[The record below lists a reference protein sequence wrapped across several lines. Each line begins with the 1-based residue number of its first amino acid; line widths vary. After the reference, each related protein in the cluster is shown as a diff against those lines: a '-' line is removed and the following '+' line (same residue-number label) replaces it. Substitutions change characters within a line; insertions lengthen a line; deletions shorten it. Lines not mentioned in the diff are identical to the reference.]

1 MPTTRSPFCTG
12 DDRLNRKSVP
22 VPQEGFAL
30 APGAIEVLPD
40 AASYRTR
47 LLELIAS
54 ATQRIVIVALYLQE
68 DEAGQEVLDA
78 LYQAKAAR
86 PALEVLVVVDW
97 FRARRG
103 LLGAGR
109 QPGNAAW
116 YQAQR
121 QRRGLDVVIHGV
133 PVQTRELF
141 GVLHLK
147 GSIIDDQVL
156 YTGASLNNV
165 YLHRFDRYRLD
176 RYHLF
181 HNAGLADA
189 MAGLVRQILASTAT
203 PRLDLP
209 APPTTKRLRGAI
221 RRLRARL
228 RHMAYDLPVVPAR
241 EGLRVIPLLGIGRG
255 NPLNRSVCALLAAA
269 RSQIVLSTPYF
280 NPPRVLIAEIDR
292 ALARGVTV
300 EMIIGHR
307 TANDFYVAPGQPFTA
322 SAALPY
328 LYEDNLRAFAHRRQG
343 AIASG
348 QLQVRIWND
357 PGHTFHA
364 KGVWIDERYSLL
376 TGNNLNPRGFNLDLE
391 NGLLIDDPQ
400 GQWLAPRE
408 AELERIRRHAPRLS
422 SAEELGEAGEHP
434 REVLKLLRRL
444 RYSRLEPL
452 IRRVL

>member
-1 MPTTRSPFCTG
+1 MLAALP
-12 DDRLNRKSVP
+12 
-22 VPQEGFAL
+22 GFAL
-30 APGAIEVLPD
+30 APEAIQVLPD
-40 AASYRTR
+40 AAAYRR
-47 LLELIAS
+47 CLLERIAA
-54 ATQRIVIVALYLQE
+54 ATRRIVIVALYLQE

-86 PALEVLVVVDW
+86 PGLEITIVVDW

-103 LLGAGR
+103 LLGGGR

-121 QRRGLDVVIHGV
+121 QLRGLDVVIHGV

-147 GSIIDDQVL
+147 GSIIDDCVI

-181 HNAGLADA
+181 QSPALADA
-189 MAGLVRQILASTAT
+189 MVDLVRRLLHHTAT

-209 APPTTKRLRGAI
+209 APPATRSLRGDI

-228 RHMAYDLPVVPAR
+228 RRMGYEVPAG
-241 EGLRVIPLLGIGRG
+241 EAGQGLRVIPLLGVGRG
-255 NPLNRSVCALLAAA
+255 NPLNKALCALLAAA
-269 RSQIVLSTPYF
+269 RTQIIISTPYF
-280 NPPRVLIAEIDR
+280 NPPRVLMREIDH
-292 ALARGVTV
+292 ALDRGVRV
-300 EMIIGHR
+300 ELIVGDR
-307 TANDFYVAPGQPFTA
+307 TANDFYIAPGEPFSA
-322 SAALPY
+322 SGALPY
-328 LYEDNLRAFAHRRQG
+328 LYEDNLRAFARRRQ
-343 AIASG
+343 AALANG
-348 QLQVRIWND
+348 QLEVRIWND

-364 KGVWIDERYSLL
+364 KGLWIDQRYSLL

-391 NGLLIDDPQ
+391 NGLLIDDPA
-400 GQWLAPRE
+400 GQWLVPRDVE
-408 AELERIRRHAPRLS
+408 LTGIRQHARKIDSAAELGVKA
-422 SAEELGEAGEHP
+422 EHP
-434 REVLKLLRRL
+434 KEVRKLLRRL

-452 IRRVL
+452 IKRVL

>member
-1 MPTTRSPFCTG
+1 MNPESMLAALP
-12 DDRLNRKSVP
+12 
-22 VPQEGFAL
+22 GFAL
-30 APGAIEVLPD
+30 APEAIQVLPD
-40 AASYRTR
+40 AAAYRR
-47 LLELIAS
+47 CLLERIAT
-54 ATQRIVIVALYLQE
+54 ATRRIVIVALYLQE

-86 PALEVLVVVDW
+86 PGLEITIVVDW

-103 LLGAGR
+103 LLGGGR

-121 QRRGLDVVIHGV
+121 QLRGLDVVIHGV

-147 GSIIDDQVL
+147 GSIIDDCVI

-181 HNAGLADA
+181 QSPALADA
-189 MAGLVRQILASTAT
+189 MVDLVRRLLHHTAT

-209 APPTTKRLRGAI
+209 APPATRSLRGDI

-228 RHMAYDLPVVPAR
+228 RRMVYEVPAG
-241 EGLRVIPLLGIGRG
+241 EAGQGLRVIPLLGVGRG
-255 NPLNRSVCALLAAA
+255 NPLNKALCALLAAA
-269 RSQIVLSTPYF
+269 RTQIIISTPYF
-280 NPPRVLIAEIDR
+280 NPPRVLMREIDH
-292 ALARGVTV
+292 ALDRGVRV
-300 EMIIGHR
+300 ELIVGDR
-307 TANDFYVAPGQPFTA
+307 TANDFYIAPGEPFSA
-322 SAALPY
+322 SGALPY
-328 LYEDNLRAFAHRRQG
+328 LYEDNLRAFARRRQ
-343 AIASG
+343 AALANG
-348 QLQVRIWND
+348 QLEVRIWND

-364 KGVWIDERYSLL
+364 KGLWIDQRFSLL

-391 NGLLIDDPQ
+391 NGLLIDDPA
-400 GQWLAPRE
+400 GQWLVPRDV
-408 AELERIRRHAPRLS
+408 ELTGIRRHARKID
-422 SAEELGEAGEHP
+422 SAAELGVKAEHP
-434 REVLKLLRRL
+434 KEVRKLLRRL

-452 IRRVL
+452 IKRVL

>member
-1 MPTTRSPFCTG
+1 MNPESMLAALP
-12 DDRLNRKSVP
+12 
-22 VPQEGFAL
+22 GFAL
-30 APGAIEVLPD
+30 APEAIQVLPD
-40 AASYRTR
+40 AAAYRR
-47 LLELIAS
+47 CLLERIAA
-54 ATQRIVIVALYLQE
+54 ATRRIVIVALYLQE

-86 PALEVLVVVDW
+86 PGLEITIVVDW

-103 LLGAGR
+103 LLGGGR

-121 QRRGLDVVIHGV
+121 QLRGLDVVIHGV

-147 GSIIDDQVL
+147 GSIIDDCVI

-181 HNAGLADA
+181 QSPALADA
-189 MAGLVRQILASTAT
+189 MVDLVRRLLHHTAT

-209 APPTTKRLRGAI
+209 APPPTRSLRGDI

-228 RHMAYDLPVVPAR
+228 RRMVYEVPDGEAGQ
-241 EGLRVIPLLGIGRG
+241 GLRVIPLLGVGRG
-255 NPLNRSVCALLAAA
+255 NPLNKALCALLAAA
-269 RSQIVLSTPYF
+269 RTQIIISTPYF
-280 NPPRVLIAEIDR
+280 NPPRVLMREIDH
-292 ALARGVTV
+292 ALDRGVRV
-300 EMIIGHR
+300 ELIIGDR
-307 TANDFYVAPGQPFTA
+307 TANDFYIAPGEPFSA
-322 SAALPY
+322 SGALPY
-328 LYEDNLRAFAHRRQG
+328 LYEDNLRAFARRRQ
-343 AIASG
+343 AALANG
-348 QLQVRIWND
+348 QIEVRIWND

-364 KGVWIDERYSLL
+364 KGLWIDQRYSLL

-391 NGLLIDDPQ
+391 NGLLIDDPA
-400 GQWLAPRE
+400 GQWLVPRDV
-408 AELERIRRHAPRLS
+408 ELMGIRRHARKID
-422 SAEELGEAGEHP
+422 SAAELGVKAEHP
-434 REVLKLLRRL
+434 KEVRKLLRRL

-452 IRRVL
+452 IKRVL

>member
-1 MPTTRSPFCTG
+1 MIRTSM
-12 DDRLNRKSVP
+12 P
-22 VPQEGFAL
+22 VPQQGFAL
-30 APGAIEVLPD
+30 TPQAIEVLPD
-40 AASYRTR
+40 AAAYRTC
-47 LLELIAS
+47 LLERIAS
-54 ATQRIVIVALYLQE
+54 ATRRIVIVALYLQE

-78 LYQAKAAR
+78 LYRAKAAR
-86 PALEVLVVVDW
+86 PSLQILIVVDW

-121 QRRGLDVVIHGV
+121 EHHGLDVVIHGV

-147 GSIIDDQVL
+147 GSVIDDCVI

-181 HNAGLADA
+181 DCPALADA
-189 MAGLVRQILASTAT
+189 MIGLVQQVLASTAT

-209 APPTTKRLRGAI
+209 TAPPARNLRGDI

-228 RHMAYDLPVVPAR
+228 RRMVYELPASPAT

-255 NPLNRSVCALLAAA
+255 NPLNRAVCSLLAAA
-269 RSQIVLSTPYF
+269 RSQVIISTPYF
-280 NPPRVLIAEIDR
+280 NPPKLVMSEIDR
-292 ALARGVTV
+292 ALARGVRV
-300 EMIIGHR
+300 EFIVGHR
-307 TANDFYVAPGQPFTA
+307 TANDFYVEPGKPFSA
-322 SAALPY
+322 SGVLPY
-328 LYEDNLRAFAHRRQG
+328 LYEDNLRAFARRRQ
-343 AIASG
+343 ALMDSG
-348 QLQVRIWND
+348 QLVLRIWND

-364 KGVWIDERYSLL
+364 KGLWVDQRYSLL

-400 GQWLAPRE
+400 GQWLGPRE
-408 AELERIRRHAPRLS
+408 AELQALRRHAPALQ
-422 SAEELGEAGEHP
+422 SAAELGEAGEHP
-434 REVLKLLRRL
+434 QQVRKFLKRL
-444 RYSRLEPL
+444 RFSRLEPL
-452 IRRVL
+452 IKRVL

>member
-1 MPTTRSPFCTG
+1 MIRTSM
-12 DDRLNRKSVP
+12 P
-22 VPQEGFAL
+22 VPQLGFAID
-30 APGAIEVLPD
+30 PQAISALPD
-40 AASYRTR
+40 AAAYRTV
-47 LLELIAS
+47 LLERIAS
-54 ATQRIVIVALYLQE
+54 AQRRIVIVALYLQE

-86 PALEVLVVVDW
+86 PELQIVIVVDW

-121 QRRGLDVVIHGV
+121 EQRGLDVVIHGV

-147 GSIIDDQVL
+147 GSVIDDCVI

-181 HNAGLADA
+181 ECPSLADA
-189 MAGLVRQILASTAT
+189 MVSLVHEVLASAAT
-203 PRLDLP
+203 PRLDQP
-209 APPTTKRLRGAI
+209 APPATRTMRAAI

-228 RHMAYDLPVVPAR
+228 RRMTYPLPAEPASH
-241 EGLRVIPLLGIGRG
+241 GLRVIPLLGIGRG
-255 NPLNRSVCALLAAA
+255 NPLNRAICALLAAA
-269 RSQIVLSTPYF
+269 DEQIIISTPYF
-280 NPPRVLIAEIDR
+280 NPPRLVMTEIDR
-292 ALARGVTV
+292 ALARGVAL
-300 EMIIGHR
+300 EIIVGDR
-307 TANDFYVAPGQPFTA
+307 TANDFYVAPGEPFSA
-322 SAALPY
+322 SGVLPY
-328 LYEDNLRAFAHRRQG
+328 LYEDTLRAFAKRRQA
-343 AIASG
+343 AIDVG
-348 QLQVRIWND
+348 QLTLRIWND

-364 KGVWIDERYSLL
+364 KGVWIDQRYSLL

-391 NGLLIDDPQ
+391 NGLLIDDPL

-408 AELERIRRHAPRLS
+408 KELQALRRHAPALR
-422 SAEELGEAGEHP
+422 SASELGEPGEHP
-434 REVLKLLRRL
+434 QQVRKFLKRL
-444 RYSRLEPL
+444 RFSRLEPL
-452 IRRVL
+452 IKRVL

>member
-1 MPTTRSPFCTG
+1 MLAALP
-12 DDRLNRKSVP
+12 
-22 VPQEGFAL
+22 GFAL
-30 APGAIEVLPD
+30 APEAIQVLPD
-40 AASYRTR
+40 AAAYRR
-47 LLELIAS
+47 CLLERIAA
-54 ATQRIVIVALYLQE
+54 ATRRIVIVALYLQE

-86 PALEVLVVVDW
+86 PGLEITIVVDW

-103 LLGAGR
+103 LLGGGR

-121 QRRGLDVVIHGV
+121 QLRGLDVVIHGV

-147 GSIIDDQVL
+147 GSIIDDCVI

-181 HNAGLADA
+181 QSPALADA
-189 MAGLVRQILASTAT
+189 MVDLVRRLLHHTAT

-209 APPTTKRLRGAI
+209 APPATRSLRGDI

-228 RHMAYDLPVVPAR
+228 RRMVYEVPAG
-241 EGLRVIPLLGIGRG
+241 EAGQGLRVIPLLGVGRG
-255 NPLNRSVCALLAAA
+255 NPLNKALCALLAAA
-269 RSQIVLSTPYF
+269 RTQIIISTPYF
-280 NPPRVLIAEIDR
+280 NPPRVLMREIDH
-292 ALARGVTV
+292 ALDRGVRV
-300 EMIIGHR
+300 ELIVGDR
-307 TANDFYVAPGQPFTA
+307 TANDFYIAPGEPFSA
-322 SAALPY
+322 SGALPY
-328 LYEDNLRAFAHRRQG
+328 LYEDNLRAFARRRQ
-343 AIASG
+343 AALANG
-348 QLQVRIWND
+348 QLEVRIWND

-364 KGVWIDERYSLL
+364 KGLWIDQRYSLL

-391 NGLLIDDPQ
+391 NGLLIDDPA
-400 GQWLAPRE
+400 GQWFVPRDVE
-408 AELERIRRHAPRLS
+408 LTGIRQHARKIDSAAELGVKA
-422 SAEELGEAGEHP
+422 EHP
-434 REVLKLLRRL
+434 KEVRKLLRRL

-452 IRRVL
+452 IKRVL

>member
-1 MPTTRSPFCTG
+1 MNPESMLAALP
-12 DDRLNRKSVP
+12 
-22 VPQEGFAL
+22 GFAL
-30 APGAIEVLPD
+30 APEAIQVLPD
-40 AASYRTR
+40 AAAYRR
-47 LLELIAS
+47 CLLERIAA
-54 ATQRIVIVALYLQE
+54 ATRRIVIVALYLQE

-86 PALEVLVVVDW
+86 PGLEITIVVDW

-103 LLGAGR
+103 LLGGGR

-121 QRRGLDVVIHGV
+121 QLRGLDVVIHGV

-147 GSIIDDQVL
+147 GSIIDDCVI

-181 HNAGLADA
+181 QSPALADA
-189 MAGLVRQILASTAT
+189 MVDLVRRLLHHTAT

-209 APPTTKRLRGAI
+209 APPATRSLRGDI

-228 RHMAYDLPVVPAR
+228 RRMVYEVPAG
-241 EGLRVIPLLGIGRG
+241 EAGQGLRVIPLLGVGRG
-255 NPLNRSVCALLAAA
+255 NPLNKALCALLAAA
-269 RSQIVLSTPYF
+269 RTQIIISTPYF
-280 NPPRVLIAEIDR
+280 NPPRVLMREIDH
-292 ALARGVTV
+292 ALDRGVRV
-300 EMIIGHR
+300 ELIVGDR
-307 TANDFYVAPGQPFTA
+307 TANDFYIAPGEPFSA
-322 SAALPY
+322 SGALPY
-328 LYEDNLRAFAHRRQG
+328 LYEDNLRAFARRRQ
-343 AIASG
+343 AALANG
-348 QLQVRIWND
+348 QLEVRIWND

-364 KGVWIDERYSLL
+364 KGLWIDQRYSLL

-391 NGLLIDDPQ
+391 NGLLIDDPA
-400 GQWLAPRE
+400 GQWWVPRDVE
-408 AELERIRRHAPRLS
+408 LTGIRQHARKIDSAAELGVKA
-422 SAEELGEAGEHP
+422 EHP
-434 REVLKLLRRL
+434 KEVRKLLRRL

-452 IRRVL
+452 IKRVL

>member
-1 MPTTRSPFCTG
+1 MLAALP
-12 DDRLNRKSVP
+12 
-22 VPQEGFAL
+22 GFAL
-30 APGAIEVLPD
+30 APEAIQVLPD
-40 AASYRTR
+40 AAAYRR
-47 LLELIAS
+47 CLLERIAT
-54 ATQRIVIVALYLQE
+54 ATRRIVIVALYLQE

-86 PALEVLVVVDW
+86 PGLEITIVVDW

-103 LLGAGR
+103 LLGGGR

-121 QRRGLDVVIHGV
+121 QLRGLDVVIHGV

-147 GSIIDDQVL
+147 GSIIDDCVI

-181 HNAGLADA
+181 QSPALADA
-189 MAGLVRQILASTAT
+189 MVDLVRRLLHHTAT

-209 APPTTKRLRGAI
+209 APPATRSLRGDI

-228 RHMAYDLPVVPAR
+228 RRMVYEVPAG
-241 EGLRVIPLLGIGRG
+241 EAGQGLRVIPLLGVGRG
-255 NPLNRSVCALLAAA
+255 NPLNKALCALLAAA
-269 RSQIVLSTPYF
+269 RTQIIISTPYF
-280 NPPRVLIAEIDR
+280 NPPRVLMREIDH
-292 ALARGVTV
+292 ALDRGVRV
-300 EMIIGHR
+300 ELIVGDR
-307 TANDFYVAPGQPFTA
+307 TANDFYIAPGEPFSA
-322 SAALPY
+322 SGALPY
-328 LYEDNLRAFAHRRQG
+328 LYEDNLRAFARRRQ
-343 AIASG
+343 AALANG
-348 QLQVRIWND
+348 QLEVRIWND

-364 KGVWIDERYSLL
+364 KGLWIDQRYSLL

-391 NGLLIDDPQ
+391 NGLLIDDAQ
-400 GQWLAPRE
+400 GQWIVSRE
-408 AELERIRRHAPRLS
+408 VELEGIRRHAPKIS
-422 SAEELGEAGEHP
+422 SAEELGVKAEHP
-434 REVLKLLRRL
+434 KEVRKFLRRL

-452 IRRVL
+452 IKRVL

>member
-1 MPTTRSPFCTG
+1 MLAALP
-12 DDRLNRKSVP
+12 
-22 VPQEGFAL
+22 GFAMP
-30 APGAIEVLPD
+30 AEAIQVLPD
-40 AASYRTR
+40 AATYRAC
-47 LLELIAS
+47 LLERIGA
-54 ATQRIVIVALYLQE
+54 ATRRIVIVALYLQE

-78 LYQAKAAR
+78 LYRAKAAR
-86 PALEVLVVVDW
+86 PALEIVIVVDW

-121 QRRGLDVVIHGV
+121 QLRGLDVVIHGV

-147 GSIIDDQVL
+147 GSVIDDCVI

-181 HNAGLADA
+181 QCAALADS
-189 MAGLVRQILASTAT
+189 MVDLVRRLLHHTAT

-209 APPTTKRLRGAI
+209 APPANRSLRGDI

-228 RHMAYDLPVVPAR
+228 RRMAYEAPASATGQ
-241 EGLRVIPLLGIGRG
+241 GLRVVPLLGVGRG
-255 NPLNRSVCALLAAA
+255 NPLNRALCALLAAA
-269 RSQIVLSTPYF
+269 REQIVISTPYF
-280 NPPRVLIAEIDR
+280 NPPRVVMRELDQ
-292 ALARGVTV
+292 ALSRGVRIELIV
-300 EMIIGHR
+300 GHR
-307 TANDFYVAPGQPFTA
+307 TANDFYIAPGEPFSA
-322 SAALPY
+322 SGALPY
-328 LYEDNLRAFAHRRQG
+328 LYEDNLRAFVRRRQV
-343 AIASG
+343 ALACS
-348 QLQVRIWND
+348 QLVVRVWND

-364 KGVWIDERYSLL
+364 KGIWVDQRYSLL

-400 GQWLAPRE
+400 GQWLVPR
-408 AELERIRRHAPRLS
+408 AVELEGIRRHAPRIVS
-422 SAEELGEAGEHP
+422 PDDLGVKAEHP
-434 REVLKLLRRL
+434 KEVRTFLRRL

-452 IRRVL
+452 IKRVL

>member
-1 MPTTRSPFCTG
+1 MNPESMLAALP
-12 DDRLNRKSVP
+12 
-22 VPQEGFAL
+22 GFAL
-30 APGAIEVLPD
+30 APEAIQVLPD
-40 AASYRTR
+40 AAAYRR
-47 LLELIAS
+47 CLLERIAT
-54 ATQRIVIVALYLQE
+54 ATRRIVIVALYLQE

-86 PALEVLVVVDW
+86 PGLEITIVVDW

-103 LLGAGR
+103 LLGGGR

-121 QRRGLDVVIHGV
+121 QLRGLDVVIHGV

-147 GSIIDDQVL
+147 GSIIDDCVI

-181 HNAGLADA
+181 QSPALADA
-189 MAGLVRQILASTAT
+189 MVDLVRRLLHHTAT

-209 APPTTKRLRGAI
+209 APPATRSLRGDI

-228 RHMAYDLPVVPAR
+228 RRMVYEVPAG
-241 EGLRVIPLLGIGRG
+241 EAGQGLRVIPLLGVGRG
-255 NPLNRSVCALLAAA
+255 NPLNKALCALLAAA
-269 RSQIVLSTPYF
+269 RTQIIISTPYF
-280 NPPRVLIAEIDR
+280 NPPRVLMREIDH
-292 ALARGVTV
+292 ALDRGVRV
-300 EMIIGHR
+300 ELIVGDR
-307 TANDFYVAPGQPFTA
+307 TANDFYIAPGEPFSA
-322 SAALPY
+322 SGALPY
-328 LYEDNLRAFAHRRQG
+328 LYEDNLRAFARRRQ
-343 AIASG
+343 AALANG
-348 QLQVRIWND
+348 QLEVRIWND

-364 KGVWIDERYSLL
+364 KGLWIDQRYSLL

-391 NGLLIDDPQ
+391 NGLLIDDPA
-400 GQWLAPRE
+400 GQWLVPRDV
-408 AELERIRRHAPRLS
+408 ELTGIRRHARKID
-422 SAEELGEAGEHP
+422 SAAELGVKAEHP
-434 REVLKLLRRL
+434 KEVRKLLRRL

-452 IRRVL
+452 IKRVL

>member
-1 MPTTRSPFCTG
+1 MLAALP
-12 DDRLNRKSVP
+12 
-22 VPQEGFAL
+22 GFAL
-30 APGAIEVLPD
+30 APEAIQVLPD
-40 AASYRTR
+40 AAAYRR
-47 LLELIAS
+47 CLLERIAT
-54 ATQRIVIVALYLQE
+54 ATRRIVIVALYLQE

-86 PALEVLVVVDW
+86 PGLEITIVVDW

-103 LLGAGR
+103 LLGGGR

-121 QRRGLDVVIHGV
+121 QLRGLDVVIHGV

-147 GSIIDDQVL
+147 GSIIDDCVI

-181 HNAGLADA
+181 QSPALADA
-189 MAGLVRQILASTAT
+189 MVDLVRRLLHHTAT

-209 APPTTKRLRGAI
+209 APPATRSLRGDI

-228 RHMAYDLPVVPAR
+228 RRMVYEVPAG
-241 EGLRVIPLLGIGRG
+241 EAGQGLRVIPLLGVGRG
-255 NPLNRSVCALLAAA
+255 NPLNKALCALLAAA
-269 RSQIVLSTPYF
+269 RTQIIISTPYF
-280 NPPRVLIAEIDR
+280 NPPRVLMREIDH
-292 ALARGVTV
+292 ALDRGVGV
-300 EMIIGHR
+300 ELIVGDR
-307 TANDFYVAPGQPFTA
+307 TANDFYIAPGEPFSA
-322 SAALPY
+322 SGALPY
-328 LYEDNLRAFAHRRQG
+328 LYEDNLRAFARRRQ
-343 AIASG
+343 AALANG
-348 QLQVRIWND
+348 QLEVRIWND

-364 KGVWIDERYSLL
+364 KGLWIDQRYSLL

-391 NGLLIDDPQ
+391 NGLLIDDPA
-400 GQWLAPRE
+400 GQWLVPRDVE
-408 AELERIRRHAPRLS
+408 LTGIRQHARKIDSAAELGVKA
-422 SAEELGEAGEHP
+422 EHP
-434 REVLKLLRRL
+434 KEVRKLLRRL

-452 IRRVL
+452 IKRVL

>member
-1 MPTTRSPFCTG
+1 MLAALP
-12 DDRLNRKSVP
+12 
-22 VPQEGFAL
+22 GFAL
-30 APGAIEVLPD
+30 APEAIQVLPD
-40 AASYRTR
+40 AAAYRR
-47 LLELIAS
+47 CLLERIAT
-54 ATQRIVIVALYLQE
+54 ATRRIVIVALYLQE

-86 PALEVLVVVDW
+86 PGLEITVVVDW

-103 LLGAGR
+103 LLGGGR

-121 QRRGLDVVIHGV
+121 QLRGLDVVIHGV

-147 GSIIDDQVL
+147 GSIIDDCVI

-181 HNAGLADA
+181 QSPALADA
-189 MAGLVRQILASTAT
+189 MVDLVRRLLHHTAT

-209 APPTTKRLRGAI
+209 APPATRSLRGDI

-228 RHMAYDLPVVPAR
+228 RRMVYEVPAG
-241 EGLRVIPLLGIGRG
+241 EAGQGLRVIPLLGVGRG
-255 NPLNRSVCALLAAA
+255 NPLNKALCALLAAA
-269 RSQIVLSTPYF
+269 RTQIIISTPYF
-280 NPPRVLIAEIDR
+280 NPPRVLMREIDH
-292 ALARGVTV
+292 ALDRGVRV
-300 EMIIGHR
+300 ELIVGDR
-307 TANDFYVAPGQPFTA
+307 TANDFYIAPGEPFSA
-322 SAALPY
+322 SGALPY
-328 LYEDNLRAFAHRRQG
+328 LYEDNLRAFARRRQ
-343 AIASG
+343 AALANG
-348 QLQVRIWND
+348 QLEVRIWND

-364 KGVWIDERYSLL
+364 KGLWIDQRYSLL

-391 NGLLIDDPQ
+391 NGLLIDDPA
-400 GQWLAPRE
+400 GQWLVPRDV
-408 AELERIRRHAPRLS
+408 ELTGIRRHARKID
-422 SAEELGEAGEHP
+422 SAAELGVKAEHP
-434 REVLKLLRRL
+434 KEVRKLLRRL

-452 IRRVL
+452 IKRVL

>member
-1 MPTTRSPFCTG
+1 VI
-12 DDRLNRKSVP
+12 RLIRTFMP
-22 VPQEGFAL
+22 VPQLGFAID
-30 APGAIEVLPD
+30 PQAISALPD
-40 AASYRTR
+40 AAAYRTV
-47 LLELIAS
+47 LLERIAS
-54 ATQRIVIVALYLQE
+54 AQRRIVIVALYLQE

-86 PALEVLVVVDW
+86 PELQIVIVVDW

-121 QRRGLDVVIHGV
+121 EQRGLDVVIHGV

-147 GSIIDDQVL
+147 GSVIDDCVI

-181 HNAGLADA
+181 ECPSLADA
-189 MAGLVRQILASTAT
+189 MVSLVHEVLASVAT
-203 PRLDLP
+203 PRLDQP
-209 APPTTKRLRGAI
+209 APPATRTMRAAI

-228 RHMAYDLPVVPAR
+228 RRMTYALPAEPASH
-241 EGLRVIPLLGIGRG
+241 GLRVIPLLGIGRG
-255 NPLNRSVCALLAAA
+255 NPLNRAICALLAAA
-269 RSQIVLSTPYF
+269 DEQIIISTPYF
-280 NPPRVLIAEIDR
+280 NPPRLVMTEIDR
-292 ALARGVTV
+292 ALARGVALEISV
-300 EMIIGHR
+300 GDR
-307 TANDFYVAPGQPFTA
+307 TANDFYVAPGEPFSA
-322 SAALPY
+322 SGVLPY
-328 LYEDNLRAFAHRRQG
+328 LYEDTLRAFAKRRQA
-343 AIASG
+343 AIDAG
-348 QLQVRIWND
+348 QLTLRIWND

-364 KGVWIDERYSLL
+364 KGVWIDQRYSLL

-391 NGLLIDDPQ
+391 NGLLIDDPL

-408 AELERIRRHAPRLS
+408 KELQALRRHAPALR
-422 SAEELGEAGEHP
+422 SASELGEPGEHP
-434 REVLKLLRRL
+434 QQVRKFLKRL
-444 RYSRLEPL
+444 RFSRLEPL
-452 IRRVL
+452 IKRVL

>member
-1 MPTTRSPFCTG
+1 MLAALP
-12 DDRLNRKSVP
+12 
-22 VPQEGFAL
+22 GFAL
-30 APGAIEVLPD
+30 APEAIQVLPD
-40 AASYRTR
+40 AAAYRR
-47 LLELIAS
+47 CLLERIAT
-54 ATQRIVIVALYLQE
+54 ATRRIVIVALYLQE

-86 PALEVLVVVDW
+86 PGLEITIVVDW

-103 LLGAGR
+103 LLGGGR

-121 QRRGLDVVIHGV
+121 QLRGLDVVIHGV

-147 GSIIDDQVL
+147 GSIIDDCVI

-181 HNAGLADA
+181 QSPALADA
-189 MAGLVRQILASTAT
+189 MVDLVRRLLHHTAT

-209 APPTTKRLRGAI
+209 APPATRSLRGDI

-228 RHMAYDLPVVPAR
+228 RRMVYEVPAG
-241 EGLRVIPLLGIGRG
+241 EAGQGLRVIPLLGVGRG
-255 NPLNRSVCALLAAA
+255 NPLNKALCALLAAA
-269 RSQIVLSTPYF
+269 RTQIIISTPYF
-280 NPPRVLIAEIDR
+280 NPPRVLMREIDH
-292 ALARGVTV
+292 ALDRGVRV
-300 EMIIGHR
+300 ELIVGDR
-307 TANDFYVAPGQPFTA
+307 TANDFYIAPGEPFSA
-322 SAALPY
+322 SGALPY
-328 LYEDNLRAFAHRRQG
+328 LYEDNLRAFARRRQ
-343 AIASG
+343 AALANG
-348 QLQVRIWND
+348 QLEVRIWND

-364 KGVWIDERYSLL
+364 KGLWIDQRYSLL

-391 NGLLIDDPQ
+391 NGLLIDDPA
-400 GQWLAPRE
+400 GQWLVPRDV
-408 AELERIRRHAPRLS
+408 ELTGIRRHARKID
-422 SAEELGEAGEHP
+422 SAAELGVKAEHP
-434 REVLKLLRRL
+434 KEVRKLLRRL

-452 IRRVL
+452 IKRVL

>member
-1 MPTTRSPFCTG
+1 MNPESMLAALP
-12 DDRLNRKSVP
+12 
-22 VPQEGFAL
+22 GFAL
-30 APGAIEVLPD
+30 APEAIQVLPD
-40 AASYRTR
+40 AAAYRR
-47 LLELIAS
+47 CLLERIAA
-54 ATQRIVIVALYLQE
+54 ATRRIVIVALYLQE

-86 PALEVLVVVDW
+86 PGLEITVVVDW

-103 LLGAGR
+103 LLGGGR

-121 QRRGLDVVIHGV
+121 QLRGLDVVIHGV

-147 GSIIDDQVL
+147 GSIIDDCVI

-181 HNAGLADA
+181 QSPALADA
-189 MAGLVRQILASTAT
+189 MVDLVRRLLHHTAT

-209 APPTTKRLRGAI
+209 APPATRSLRGDI

-228 RHMAYDLPVVPAR
+228 RRMVYEVPAG
-241 EGLRVIPLLGIGRG
+241 EAGQGLRVIPLLGVGRG
-255 NPLNRSVCALLAAA
+255 NPLNKALCALLAAA
-269 RSQIVLSTPYF
+269 RTQIIISTPYF
-280 NPPRVLIAEIDR
+280 NPPRVLMREIDH
-292 ALARGVTV
+292 ALDRGVRV
-300 EMIIGHR
+300 ELIVGDR
-307 TANDFYVAPGQPFTA
+307 TANDFYIAPGEPFSA
-322 SAALPY
+322 SGALPY
-328 LYEDNLRAFAHRRQG
+328 LYEDNLRAFARRRQ
-343 AIASG
+343 AALANG
-348 QLQVRIWND
+348 QLEVRIWND

-364 KGVWIDERYSLL
+364 KGLWIDQRYSLL

-391 NGLLIDDPQ
+391 NGLLIDDPA
-400 GQWLAPRE
+400 GQWLVPRDVE
-408 AELERIRRHAPRLS
+408 LTGIRQHARKIDSAAELGVKA
-422 SAEELGEAGEHP
+422 EHP
-434 REVLKLLRRL
+434 KEVRKLLRRL

-452 IRRVL
+452 IKRVL

>member
-1 MPTTRSPFCTG
+1 MNPESMLAALP
-12 DDRLNRKSVP
+12 
-22 VPQEGFAL
+22 GFAL
-30 APGAIEVLPD
+30 APEAIQVLPD
-40 AASYRTR
+40 AAAYRR
-47 LLELIAS
+47 CLLERIAA
-54 ATQRIVIVALYLQE
+54 ATRRIVIVALYLQE

-86 PALEVLVVVDW
+86 PGLEITIVVDW

-103 LLGAGR
+103 LLGGGR

-121 QRRGLDVVIHGV
+121 QLRGLDVVIHGV

-147 GSIIDDQVL
+147 GSIIDDCVI

-181 HNAGLADA
+181 QSPALADA
-189 MAGLVRQILASTAT
+189 MVDLVRRLLHHTAT

-209 APPTTKRLRGAI
+209 APPATRSLRGDI

-228 RHMAYDLPVVPAR
+228 RRMGYEVPAG
-241 EGLRVIPLLGIGRG
+241 EAGQGLRVIPLLGVGRG
-255 NPLNRSVCALLAAA
+255 NPLNKALCALLAAA
-269 RSQIVLSTPYF
+269 RTQIIISTPYF
-280 NPPRVLIAEIDR
+280 NPPRVLMREIDH
-292 ALARGVTV
+292 ALDRGVRV
-300 EMIIGHR
+300 ELIVGDR
-307 TANDFYVAPGQPFTA
+307 TANDFYIAPGEPFSA
-322 SAALPY
+322 SGALPY
-328 LYEDNLRAFAHRRQG
+328 LYEDNLRAFARRRQ
-343 AIASG
+343 AALANG
-348 QLQVRIWND
+348 QLEVRIWND

-364 KGVWIDERYSLL
+364 KGLWIDQRYSLL

-391 NGLLIDDPQ
+391 NGLLIDDPA
-400 GQWLAPRE
+400 GQWLVPRDVE
-408 AELERIRRHAPRLS
+408 LTGIRQHARKIDSAAELGVKA
-422 SAEELGEAGEHP
+422 EHP
-434 REVLKLLRRL
+434 KEVRKLLRRL

-452 IRRVL
+452 IKRVL

>member
-1 MPTTRSPFCTG
+1 VNPESMLAALP
-12 DDRLNRKSVP
+12 
-22 VPQEGFAL
+22 GFAM
-30 APGAIEVLPD
+30 APQAIQVLPD
-40 AASYRTR
+40 AAAYRTC
-47 LLELIAS
+47 LLERIAA
-54 ATQRIVIVALYLQE
+54 ATRRIVIVALYLQE

-86 PALEVLVVVDW
+86 PGLEIVIVVDW

-121 QRRGLDVVIHGV
+121 QLRGLDVVIHGV

-147 GSIIDDQVL
+147 GSVIDDCVV

-181 HNAGLADA
+181 ESPALADA
-189 MAGLVRQILASTAT
+189 MVDLVRRLLHHTAT

-209 APPTTKRLRGAI
+209 APPQTRNLRGDI

-228 RHMAYDLPVVPAR
+228 RRMAYEVPAAAPGQ
-241 EGLRVIPLLGIGRG
+241 GLRVVPLLGVGRG
-255 NPLNRSVCALLAAA
+255 NPLNRAVCALLAAA
-269 RSQIVLSTPYF
+269 RSQIIISTPYF
-280 NPPRVLIAEIDR
+280 NPPRVVMREIDH
-292 ALARGVTV
+292 ALDRGLRV
-300 EMIIGHR
+300 ELIVGDR
-307 TANDFYVAPGQPFTA
+307 TANDFYIAPGEPFSA
-322 SAALPY
+322 SGALPY
-328 LYEDNLRAFAHRRQG
+328 LYEDNLRAFARRRQAG
-343 AIASG
+343 IASG
-348 QLQVRIWND
+348 QLMVRIWND

-364 KGVWIDERYSLL
+364 KGVWVDQRYSLL

-391 NGLLIDDPQ
+391 NGLLIDDPR
-400 GQWLAPRE
+400 GQWTVPRE
-408 AELERIRRHAPRLS
+408 LELEGIRRHAPKIG
-422 SAEELGEAGEHP
+422 SADELGVKAEHP
-434 REVLKLLRRL
+434 KEVRKFLRRL
-444 RYSRLEPL
+444 RFSRLEPL
-452 IRRVL
+452 IKRVL

>member
-1 MPTTRSPFCTG
+1 VNPESMLAALP
-12 DDRLNRKSVP
+12 
-22 VPQEGFAL
+22 GFAL
-30 APGAIEVLPD
+30 APEAIQVLPD
-40 AASYRTR
+40 AAAYRR
-47 LLELIAS
+47 CLLERIAA
-54 ATQRIVIVALYLQE
+54 ATRRIVIVALYLQE

-86 PALEVLVVVDW
+86 PGLEITVVVDW

-103 LLGAGR
+103 LLGGGR

-121 QRRGLDVVIHGV
+121 QLRGLDVVIHGV

-147 GSIIDDQVL
+147 GSIIDDCVI

-181 HNAGLADA
+181 QSPALADA
-189 MAGLVRQILASTAT
+189 MVDLVRRLLHHTAT

-209 APPTTKRLRGAI
+209 APPATRSLRGDI

-228 RHMAYDLPVVPAR
+228 RRMVYEVPAG
-241 EGLRVIPLLGIGRG
+241 EAGQGLRVIPLLGVGRG
-255 NPLNRSVCALLAAA
+255 NPLNKALCALLAAA
-269 RSQIVLSTPYF
+269 RTQIIISTPYF
-280 NPPRVLIAEIDR
+280 NPPRVLMREIDH
-292 ALARGVTV
+292 ALDRGVRV
-300 EMIIGHR
+300 ELIVGDR
-307 TANDFYVAPGQPFTA
+307 TANDFYIAPGEPFSA
-322 SAALPY
+322 SGALPY
-328 LYEDNLRAFAHRRQG
+328 LYEDNLRAFARRRQ
-343 AIASG
+343 AALANG
-348 QLQVRIWND
+348 QLEVRIWND

-364 KGVWIDERYSLL
+364 KGLWIDHRYSLL

-391 NGLLIDDPQ
+391 NGLLIDDPA
-400 GQWLAPRE
+400 GQWLVPRDVE
-408 AELERIRRHAPRLS
+408 LTGIRQHARKIDSAAELGVKA
-422 SAEELGEAGEHP
+422 EHP
-434 REVLKLLRRL
+434 KEVRKLLRRL

-452 IRRVL
+452 IKRVL

>member
-1 MPTTRSPFCTG
+1 MNPESMLAALP
-12 DDRLNRKSVP
+12 
-22 VPQEGFAL
+22 GFAI
-30 APGAIEVLPD
+30 APEAIQLLPD
-40 AASYRTR
+40 AAAYRTC
-47 LLELIAS
+47 LLERIAS
-54 ATQRIVIVALYLQE
+54 ATRRIVIVALYLQE

-86 PALEVLVVVDW
+86 PGLEIVVVVDW

-121 QRRGLDVVIHGV
+121 QLRGLDVVIHGV

-147 GSIIDDQVL
+147 GSVIDDCVL

-181 HNAGLADA
+181 QSPALADA
-189 MAGLVRQILASTAT
+189 MVDLVRRLLHSTAT

-209 APPTTKRLRGAI
+209 EPPATRSLRGDI

-228 RHMAYDLPVVPAR
+228 RRMAYDAPAAVPGQ
-241 EGLRVIPLLGIGRG
+241 GLRVVPLLGVGRG
-255 NPLNRSVCALLAAA
+255 NPLNRALCALLAAA
-269 RSQIVLSTPYF
+269 RGQIIISTPYF
-280 NPPRVLIAEIDR
+280 NPPRVVMRELDQAP
-292 ALARGVTV
+292 ARGVQV
-300 EMIIGHR
+300 ELIVGDR
-307 TANDFYVAPGQPFTA
+307 TANDFYITPGEPFSA
-322 SAALPY
+322 SGALPY
-328 LYEDNLRAFAHRRQG
+328 LYEDNLRAFAQRRH
-343 AIASG
+343 AALASG
-348 QLQVRIWND
+348 QLVVRIWND

-364 KGVWIDERYSLL
+364 KGVWVDQRYSLL

-400 GQWLAPRE
+400 GQWRVPRDR
-408 AELERIRRHAPRLS
+408 ELESIRRHAPKI
-422 SAEELGEAGEHP
+422 AAAQALGLKAEHP
-434 REVLKLLRRL
+434 AQVRKLLRRL
-444 RYSRLEPL
+444 RYSRLAPL
-452 IRRVL
+452 IKRVL

>member
-1 MPTTRSPFCTG
+1 MLAALP
-12 DDRLNRKSVP
+12 
-22 VPQEGFAL
+22 GFAL
-30 APGAIEVLPD
+30 APEAIQVLPD
-40 AASYRTR
+40 AAAYRR
-47 LLELIAS
+47 CLLERIAA
-54 ATQRIVIVALYLQE
+54 ATRRIVIVALYLQE

-86 PALEVLVVVDW
+86 PGLEITIVVDW

-103 LLGAGR
+103 LLGGGR

-121 QRRGLDVVIHGV
+121 QLRGLDVVIHGV

-147 GSIIDDQVL
+147 GSIIDDCVI

-181 HNAGLADA
+181 QSPALADA
-189 MAGLVRQILASTAT
+189 MVDLVRRLLHHTAT

-209 APPTTKRLRGAI
+209 APPATRSLRGDI

-228 RHMAYDLPVVPAR
+228 RRMVYEVPAS
-241 EGLRVIPLLGIGRG
+241 EAGQGLRVIPLLGVGRG
-255 NPLNRSVCALLAAA
+255 NPLNKALCALLAAA
-269 RSQIVLSTPYF
+269 RTQIIISTPYF
-280 NPPRVLIAEIDR
+280 NPPRVLMREIDH
-292 ALARGVTV
+292 ALDRGVRV
-300 EMIIGHR
+300 ELIVGDR
-307 TANDFYVAPGQPFTA
+307 TANDFYIAPGEPFSA
-322 SAALPY
+322 SGALPY
-328 LYEDNLRAFAHRRQG
+328 LYEDNLRAFARRRQ
-343 AIASG
+343 AALANG
-348 QLQVRIWND
+348 QLEVRIWND

-364 KGVWIDERYSLL
+364 KGLWIDQRYSLL

-391 NGLLIDDPQ
+391 NGLLIDDPA
-400 GQWLAPRE
+400 GQWLVPRDVE
-408 AELERIRRHAPRLS
+408 LTGIRQHARKIDSAAELGVKA
-422 SAEELGEAGEHP
+422 EHP
-434 REVLKLLRRL
+434 KEVRKLLRRL

-452 IRRVL
+452 IKRVL

>member
-1 MPTTRSPFCTG
+1 MLAALPGFVMPAESI
-12 DDRLNRKSVP
+12 
-22 VPQEGFAL
+22 Q
-30 APGAIEVLPD
+30 VLPD
-40 AASYRTR
+40 AAAYRAC
-47 LLELIAS
+47 LLEHIKA
-54 ATQRIVIVALYLQE
+54 ATRRIVIVALYLQE

-78 LYQAKAAR
+78 LYQAKAER
-86 PALEVLVVVDW
+86 PGLEIVIVVDW

-121 QRRGLDVVIHGV
+121 QLRGLDVVIHGV

-147 GSIIDDQVL
+147 GSIIDDCVI

-181 HNAGLADA
+181 HSPALADA
-189 MAGLVRQILASTAT
+189 MVDLVRRLLHHTAT

-209 APPTTKRLRGAI
+209 APPASRGLRADI

-228 RHMAYDLPVVPAR
+228 RRMAYEVTAGQQG
-241 EGLRVIPLLGIGRG
+241 EGVRVIPLLGVGRG
-255 NPLNRSVCALLAAA
+255 NLLNRALCALLAAA
-269 RSQIVLSTPYF
+269 RSQIIISTPYF
-280 NPPRVLIAEIDR
+280 NPPRVLMREIDH
-292 ALARGVTV
+292 ALNRGVRV
-300 EMIIGHR
+300 ELIVGHR
-307 TANDFYVAPGQPFTA
+307 TANDFYIAPGEPFSA
-322 SAALPY
+322 SGALPY
-328 LYEDNLRAFAHRRQG
+328 LYEDNLRAFARRRHG

-348 QLQVRIWND
+348 QLVVRVWND

-364 KGVWIDERYSLL
+364 KGLWIDQRYSLL

-408 AELERIRRHAPRLS
+408 AELEGIRRHAPRIA
-422 SAEELGEAGEHP
+422 SATELGIQAEHP
-434 REVLKLLRRL
+434 KDVRKFLRRL

-452 IRRVL
+452 IKRVL

>member
-1 MPTTRSPFCTG
+1 MIRTSM
-12 DDRLNRKSVP
+12 P
-22 VPQEGFAL
+22 VPQLGFAID
-30 APGAIEVLPD
+30 PQAISALPD
-40 AASYRTR
+40 AAAYRTV
-47 LLELIAS
+47 LLERIAS
-54 ATQRIVIVALYLQE
+54 AQRRIVIVALYLQE

-86 PALEVLVVVDW
+86 PELQIVIVVDW

-121 QRRGLDVVIHGV
+121 EQRGLDVVIHGV

-147 GSIIDDQVL
+147 GSVIDDCVI

-181 HNAGLADA
+181 ECPSLADA
-189 MAGLVRQILASTAT
+189 MVSLVHEVLASAAT
-203 PRLDLP
+203 PRLDQP
-209 APPTTKRLRGAI
+209 APPATRTMRAAI

-228 RHMAYDLPVVPAR
+228 RRMTYALPAEPASH
-241 EGLRVIPLLGIGRG
+241 GLRVIPLLGIGRG
-255 NPLNRSVCALLAAA
+255 NPLNRAICALLAAA
-269 RSQIVLSTPYF
+269 DEQIVISTPYF
-280 NPPRVLIAEIDR
+280 NPPRLVMTEIDR
-292 ALARGVTV
+292 ALARGVAL
-300 EMIIGHR
+300 EIIVGDR
-307 TANDFYVAPGQPFTA
+307 TANDFYVAPGEPFSA
-322 SAALPY
+322 SGVLPY
-328 LYEDNLRAFAHRRQG
+328 LYEDTLRAFAKRRQA
-343 AIASG
+343 AIDAG
-348 QLQVRIWND
+348 QLTLRIWND

-364 KGVWIDERYSLL
+364 KGVWIDQRYSLL

-391 NGLLIDDPQ
+391 NGLLIDDPL

-408 AELERIRRHAPRLS
+408 KELQALRRHAPALR
-422 SAEELGEAGEHP
+422 SASELGEPGEHP
-434 REVLKLLRRL
+434 QQVRKFLKRL
-444 RYSRLEPL
+444 RFSRLEPL
-452 IRRVL
+452 IKRVL

>member
-1 MPTTRSPFCTG
+1 MNPESQLAALP
-12 DDRLNRKSVP
+12 
-22 VPQEGFAL
+22 GFAMRP
-30 APGAIEVLPD
+30 ASIQVLPD
-40 AASYRTR
+40 AMAYRAC
-47 LLELIAS
+47 LLERIKT
-54 ATQRIVIVALYLQE
+54 ATRRIVIVALYLQE
-68 DEAGQEVLDA
+68 DEAGQEILDA

-86 PALEVLVVVDW
+86 PGLVIVIVVDW

-121 QRRGLDVVIHGV
+121 LHHGLDVVIHGV

-147 GSIIDDQVL
+147 GSVIDDCVI

-181 HNAGLADA
+181 HSPELADA
-189 MAGLVRQILASTAT
+189 MVDLVSRLLHHTAT

-209 APPTTKRLRGAI
+209 AQPSTRSLRGDI

-228 RHMAYDLPVVPAR
+228 RRMVYEAPAATPGQ
-241 EGLRVIPLLGIGRG
+241 GLRVIPLLGVGRG
-255 NPLNRSVCALLAAA
+255 NPLNRTLCALFAAA
-269 RSQIVLSTPYF
+269 RTQIIVSTPYF
-280 NPPRVLIAEIDR
+280 NPPRVLMREIDH
-292 ALARGVTV
+292 ALDRGVQV
-300 EMIIGHR
+300 ELIVGDR
-307 TANDFYVAPGQPFTA
+307 TANDFYIAPGEPFSA
-322 SAALPY
+322 SGALPY
-328 LYEDNLRAFAHRRQG
+328 LYEDNLRAFAQRRHA
-343 AIASG
+343 AITSG
-348 QLQVRIWND
+348 QLVVRIWND

-364 KGVWIDERYSLL
+364 KGVWIDQRYSLL

-391 NGLLIDDPQ
+391 NGLLIDDPL

-408 AELERIRRHAPRLS
+408 AELQGIRQHAPKIA
-422 SAEELGEAGEHP
+422 SAAELGVKAEHP
-434 REVLKLLRRL
+434 KEVRKFLRRL

-452 IRRVL
+452 IKRVL

>member
-1 MPTTRSPFCTG
+1 MIRTSM
-12 DDRLNRKSVP
+12 P
-22 VPQEGFAL
+22 VPQLGFAID
-30 APGAIEVLPD
+30 PQAISALPD
-40 AASYRTR
+40 AAAYRTV
-47 LLELIAS
+47 LLERIAS
-54 ATQRIVIVALYLQE
+54 AQRRIVIVALYLQE

-86 PALEVLVVVDW
+86 PELQIVIVVDW

-121 QRRGLDVVIHGV
+121 EQRSLDVVIHGV

-147 GSIIDDQVL
+147 GSVIDDCVI

-181 HNAGLADA
+181 ECPSLADA
-189 MAGLVRQILASTAT
+189 MVSLVHEVLASVAT
-203 PRLDLP
+203 PRLDQP
-209 APPTTKRLRGAI
+209 APPATRTMRAAI

-228 RHMAYDLPVVPAR
+228 RRMTYALPAEPASH
-241 EGLRVIPLLGIGRG
+241 GLRVIPLLGIGRG
-255 NPLNRSVCALLAAA
+255 NPLNRAICALLAAA
-269 RSQIVLSTPYF
+269 DEQIIISTPYF
-280 NPPRVLIAEIDR
+280 NPPRLVMTEIDR
-292 ALARGVTV
+292 ALARGVAL
-300 EMIIGHR
+300 EIIVGDR
-307 TANDFYVAPGQPFTA
+307 TANDFYVAPGEPFSA
-322 SAALPY
+322 SGVLPY
-328 LYEDNLRAFAHRRQG
+328 LYEDTLRAFAKRRQA
-343 AIASG
+343 AIDAG
-348 QLQVRIWND
+348 QLTLRIWND

-364 KGVWIDERYSLL
+364 KGVWIDQRYSLL

-391 NGLLIDDPQ
+391 NGLLIDDPL

-408 AELERIRRHAPRLS
+408 KELQALRRHAPALR
-422 SAEELGEAGEHP
+422 SASELGEPGEHP
-434 REVLKLLRRL
+434 QQVRKFLKRL
-444 RYSRLEPL
+444 RFSRLEPL
-452 IRRVL
+452 IKRVL